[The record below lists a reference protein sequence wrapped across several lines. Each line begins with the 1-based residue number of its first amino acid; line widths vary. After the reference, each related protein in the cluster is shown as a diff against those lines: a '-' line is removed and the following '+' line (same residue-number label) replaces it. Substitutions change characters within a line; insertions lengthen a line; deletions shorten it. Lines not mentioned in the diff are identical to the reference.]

1 MHVYIVMY
9 LYIHIREAFILIVSL
24 YLWNMVFYIT
34 IEFKVSESAVVVL
47 ILVLFKAKT
56 INQLIAWEGRIMA
69 VVLERR
75 QGYLI
80 RTFWEI
86 RH

>member
-56 INQLIAWEGRIMA
+56 INQLIA
-69 VVLERR
+69 
-75 QGYLI
+75 
-80 RTFWEI
+80 
-86 RH
+86 

>member
-9 LYIHIREAFILIVSL
+9 LYIHIREAFTLIVSL

-56 INQLIAWEGRIMA
+56 INQLIA
-69 VVLERR
+69 
-75 QGYLI
+75 
-80 RTFWEI
+80 
-86 RH
+86 

>member
-1 MHVYIVMY
+1 MHVYIVMC
-9 LYIHIREAFILIVSL
+9 LCIHIGEAFILIVSL

-56 INQLIAWEGRIMA
+56 INQLIA
-69 VVLERR
+69 
-75 QGYLI
+75 
-80 RTFWEI
+80 
-86 RH
+86 